1 MKKDIHSTHNT
12 YNTYLIPIY
21 LGWAGL
27 DVPSQSLI
35 NRTNTLGRNR
45 DMKNSNL
52 FQRIGWLSAMAL
64 TVAAVA
70 ASCSQDELVNG
81 TGKDNPVIGFG
92 ISAARTENDSL
103 RTRAAN
109 SEEESPVI
117 LLGQKGADTLY
128 LHTLVED
135 NTTLPSPEQLQ
146 TRGVPVN
153 EENFKEKCKTFLVNA
168 FTPEGNLYMKDVEV
182 ASSGTSI
189 WSPTDGIHYWPDMS
203 LDFYAYAPLSVFDGD
218 NAPGSSLS
226 YGRIFCHKN
235 SSGLRLYDQS
245 GGFCFFGAG
254 SDPLRIFREDGVS
267 GAPRRRV

>member
-1 MKKDIHSTHNT
+1 
-12 YNTYLIPIY
+12 
-21 LGWAGL
+21 
-27 DVPSQSLI
+27 
-35 NRTNTLGRNR
+35 
-45 DMKNSNL
+45 MKNSNL

-146 TRGVPVN
+146 TRGVPVTTN
-153 EENFKEKCKTFLVNA
+153 NFGDICHSFNVTA
-168 FTPEGNLYMKDVEV
+168 YTPDGAVYMQDIEV
-182 ASSGTSI
+182 GTVSNNV
-189 WSPTDGIHYWPDMS
+189 WSPNDGTHYWPDNME
-203 LDFYAYAPLSVFDGD
+203 LHFYAYAPHDGLFSAEGETQTA
-218 NAPGSSLS
+218 APGSKLEYGMTDGKPNGSTPSPSAQTEQPMPKPNPTSCLPIKLAVVQGQQAMRALFPSNLPTRLLLSSLLA
-226 YGRIFCHKN
+226 KT
-235 SSGLRLYDQS
+235 LLERLPS
-245 GGFCFFGAG
+245 K
-254 SDPLRIFREDGVS
+254 R
-267 GAPRRRV
+267 